1 MKVRL
6 LHFVITKKALRF
18 TLSGLFTTILHVLI
32 AYTFMQAVLPAPI
45 FANSV
50 AFLIATVF
58 SYFINTKWSFSC
70 ILYKRNFL
78 RFILV
83 SFIGLFVTIFISRTA
98 QYYGLHYGYGIGFVV
113 CIVPPVTFF
122 LHNIWT
128 YR

>member
-1 MKVRL
+1 
-6 LHFVITKKALRF
+6 
-18 TLSGLFTTILHVLI
+18 
-32 AYTFMQAVLPAPI
+32 MQAVLPAAI

-83 SFIGLFVTIFISRTA
+83 SFIGFFVTIFISRTA
-98 QYYGLHYGYGIGFVV
+98 QYYGLHYGYGIAFVV
-113 CIVPPVTFF
+113 FIVPPVTFF